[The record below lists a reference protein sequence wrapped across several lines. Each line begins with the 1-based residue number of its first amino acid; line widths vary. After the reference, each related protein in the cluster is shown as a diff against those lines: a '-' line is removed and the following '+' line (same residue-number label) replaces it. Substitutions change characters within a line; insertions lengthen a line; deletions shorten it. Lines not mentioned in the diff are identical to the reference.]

1 MATNAG
7 SSQAPSTGAQ
17 TSQDELADQLD
28 SILVSAKHI
37 PNILPHERVF
47 PIQVGTELF
56 KLSGASLSSDGVF
69 CPSYQDLTPYTLRS
83 HRYSS
88 KYGDYR
94 VDTWQRPHIF
104 RNIFYVRSSA
114 QKRWARTPGP
124 PSALSTSTAIRAH
137 SGTSRCTSRAT
148 MCSPEIR
155 RTLYGCLLML
165 SSTIVSANL
174 MYGLQKLN

>member
-69 CPSYQDLTPYTLRS
+69 CPSYQDLT
-83 HRYSS
+83 H
-88 KYGDYR
+88 
-94 VDTWQRPHIF
+94 
-104 RNIFYVRSSA
+104 
-114 QKRWARTPGP
+114 
-124 PSALSTSTAIRAH
+124 
-137 SGTSRCTSRAT
+137 
-148 MCSPEIR
+148 
-155 RTLYGCLLML
+155 TLYPPQSPLFIKIWRLP
-165 SSTIVSANL
+165 S
-174 MYGLQKLN
+174 